1 MTENLKYQW
10 SSGDAYERY
19 MGRWSRA
26 VAAEFVAWLAL
37 PAGARCFDVGCGT
50 GALSATLLAA
60 GAGELFGIDR
70 SHGFLTTANARVG
83 ASNARFAVGNAQ
95 ALPVRDGRFDAAAS
109 ALVLNFVP
117 HPERMLAEMMRVVRP
132 AGVVGVYVWDYA
144 GGMQLIRSFWDAA
157 VSLDPAA
164 AALVEALKFSICTH
178 AALGEAFQSA
188 GFQEVE
194 VRAIDVPAV
203 FRNFEDYWEPFLS
216 GQGPAPGYCVS
227 LPEDRRVALR
237 EKLRQTLPV
246 ALDGTI
252 PLTIRAWAARGAR
265 PR

>member
-1 MTENLKYQW
+1 MKYQW

-19 MGRWSRA
+19 MGRWSRP

-37 PAGARCFDVGCGT
+37 PTGSRCFDVGCGT

-70 SHGFLTTANARVG
+70 SHSFLSTANARVG
-83 ASNARFAVGNAQ
+83 GPKARFAVGNAQ
-95 ALPVRDGRFDAAAS
+95 ELPAREGRFDAAAS

-117 HPERMLAEMMRVVRP
+117 SPERMLSEMTRVVRP
-132 AGVVGVYVWDYA
+132 AGVVAVYVWDYA
-144 GGMQLIRSFWDAA
+144 EGMQLIRHFWDAA

-164 AALVEALKFSICTH
+164 ASLIESLKFSICSH

-188 GFQEVE
+188 GLDAVE

-203 FRNFEDYWEPFLS
+203 FRNFDDYWEPFLS
-216 GQGPAPGYCVS
+216 GQGPAPGYAVS

-246 ALDGTI
+246 APDGTI